1 MTRAEESE
9 ARSDLPGKW
18 TAIGLLALCEVLCLG
33 MWFSLSAVIPS
44 LHAEFALDDTTASLY
59 SSAVAVGF
67 VAGTLASAVL
77 GLADRIDPRR
87 LFMTAA
93 LVAAAANGAILLTD
107 PTQHAVIAL
116 RFITGACMAG
126 VYPVGMKMASSW
138 ARADMGLLIGL
149 LVGALTL
156 GTAAPHLFNAFGGV
170 DWRATLMLASAA
182 AVLAAL
188 LVSFVRLGPNQ
199 RPAPPFQPSI
209 VLDAWRNKA
218 LRLAN
223 FGYFGHMWELYAMW
237 AWIGVFFQASFTER
251 LADGDAALYAK
262 LATFAVIAAGAGG
275 CLLGGMIADRL
286 GRTTLTMGAM
296 MVSGTCAAFAGF
308 LFGAAP
314 WLVITVGVVWGVAI
328 VADSAQFSSSVME
341 LSAPDRVGTMVTVQT
356 SIGFLL
362 TLVTIHLLPILVDR
376 VGWGLAFAVLAN
388 RTRAW
393 HGRDVPSTP
402 TSRKRQARRR
412 ATLAP
417 CARRRIGPHREVE
430 ITHRAG
436 AGFEEP
442 TFRLARILL
451 AGVPEDR
458 GPKTQGG
465 YPFIRQGRQQ
475 FFRS

>member
-314 WLVITVGVVWGVAI
+314 WLVITGRCGLGGGDRCRFSSVLLERDGAFGARSGGNDGDRADVDRLLTDAGNDSSAANSGRPGWLGVGVCCPGES
-328 VADSAQFSSSVME
+328 D
-341 LSAPDRVGTMVTVQT
+341 P
-356 SIGFLL
+356 
-362 TLVTIHLLPILVDR
+362 
-376 VGWGLAFAVLAN
+376 
-388 RTRAW
+388 
-393 HGRDVPSTP
+393 
-402 TSRKRQARRR
+402 
-412 ATLAP
+412 
-417 CARRRIGPHREVE
+417 
-430 ITHRAG
+430 
-436 AGFEEP
+436 
-442 TFRLARILL
+442 RLARSRCTVYANIPKAPSSQ
-451 AGVPEDR
+451 AGDASSLRAAQDWAASR
-458 GPKTQGG
+458 GRDHPSGWRRFRGANFSPRPYTPRRGSRRSWPQNAGG
-465 YPFIRQGRQQ
+465 IPFY
-475 FFRS
+475 